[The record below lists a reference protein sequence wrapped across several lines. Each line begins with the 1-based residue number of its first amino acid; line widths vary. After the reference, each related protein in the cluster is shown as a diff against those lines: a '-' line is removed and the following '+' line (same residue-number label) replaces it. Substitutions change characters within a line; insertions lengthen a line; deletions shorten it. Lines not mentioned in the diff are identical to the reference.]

1 MRMMNGWTLQLL
13 VVAFFAF
20 SRSGFAAEPVAHFD
34 NVGYSMCFVDAES
47 AVKAARQAGQAGESV
62 EQSMRM
68 QYIGKASPEQI
79 RLALL
84 AKSSLDVIT
93 DQKVAVARRDDLQ
106 KTMAQMHPTE
116 DAVHHLPDG
125 NAELVGFLAGV
136 CYQSGIHGR

>member
-1 MRMMNGWTLQLL
+1 MRVMNGCTLQLL
-13 VVAFFAF
+13 VVASLAL
-20 SRSGFAAEPVAHFD
+20 SRSVFAAEPVAHFD

-47 AVKAARQAGQAGESV
+47 AVKAARLAGQTDEGV
-62 EQSMRM
+62 EQLMRM

-93 DQKVAVARRDDLQ
+93 ERKATVARRDDLQ
-106 KTMAQMHPTE
+106 QTMAQMHPAE
-116 DAVHHLPDG
+116 GEIHHLPDG